1 MCETLKNAM
10 RILGPATAALA
21 LVVPAAANAG
31 TLVLSPLLGGEGV
44 DGKERLAVHQL
55 LGSELGMAPE
65 VDELKRLDAIPPT
78 LDSACLD
85 NARCLGR
92 MATANGGDRLIAG
105 RMRQEG
111 TDFELDLVLY
121 EKGVIARHLH
131 AVVPTDTTALATAIT
146 PVVRELL
153 VGATPTPPPSPVAAA
168 PSTDADVAALITFGG
183 TAADISAEEVD
194 QMIQFAPPSDVGAA
208 VAPAVVAAPAAAS
221 APAND
226 IPAAMDAPVEVQAEI
241 EPPPRTEATTSG
253 VAANRFQVTARGG
266 YSKYYSFDF
275 ATAGGELAVRIY
287 QGLLVVGGLEM
298 YAVNRQLTEQEQI
311 ETGLSKEW
319 NFIYPLNTGLLYE
332 LKFGRWEPYAGV
344 DMIFVQYYRD
354 EIGADWAGGA
364 RFRGGT
370 DVMLVDNFGLNVNI
384 AAGFWTGANWIYIE
398 EGLKES
404 GFLPQISGGAVVAF

>member
-1 MCETLKNAM
+1 M

-21 LVVPAAANAG
+21 LLLPAAAFAG

-55 LGSELGMAPE
+55 LESELGTAPE
-65 VDELKRLDAIPPT
+65 VDQLKALSAVPPT

-111 TDFELDLVLY
+111 SEFVMDLVLY
-121 EKGVIARHLH
+121 EKGAIARKVHTN
-131 AVVPTDTTALATAIT
+131 VPTDSTALATAIT
-146 PVVRELL
+146 PIVRELL
-153 VGATPTPPPSPVAAA
+153 VGATPTPVVTA
-168 PSTDADVAALITFGG
+168 PTSDADVAALITFGG

-194 QMIQFAPPSDVGAA
+194 QMIQFAPPPGGAGSA
-208 VAPAVVAAPAAAS
+208 APVIVAVPPVAPAPAPA
-221 APAND
+221 D
-226 IPAAMDAPVEVQAEI
+226 IPAAMDAPVDVTAEI
-241 EPPPRTEATTSG
+241 ERPQPTLESGRVATH
-253 VAANRFQVTARGG
+253 RFQITARGG

-275 ATAGGELAVRIY
+275 ATAGGEVAVRIY
-287 QGLLVVGGLEM
+287 EGLRVVGGLEM
-298 YAVNRQLTEQEQI
+298 YAVNRQLSEQEQI
-311 ETGLSKEW
+311 ETGLASEW

-332 LKFGRWEPYAGV
+332 VKFGRWEPYAGL

-364 RFRGGT
+364 RFRGGA
-370 DVMLVDNFGLNVNI
+370 DVMLIERFGVNI
-384 AAGFWTGANWIYIE
+384 NLAAGFWTGANWIYIE